1 MKNFMRL
8 FILCTVIVCSK
19 FLLAQT
25 TVPLQG
31 IELRLKTDGKTQKV
45 YEVVFIPANATN
57 KTITWTSSNP
67 SVATVSEGTVST
79 VGGGWVIITAKSPE
93 LYQTGENTG
102 KNIEA
107 KVNLN
112 VNYDK
117 NFDKYASVNGT
128 GSNYY
133 ATGVSTTGASTNL
146 SYTVASLPS
155 DNYDHYTAGKL
166 RVIKGGTFTMTVT
179 QNVNYSKTL
188 VYFDWDGN
196 GDWETTTS
204 AEEGVLFGTAGAST
218 NNGAAALSNTINVPT
233 DVVEGTK
240 THMRVVTADAW
251 SPHTKASPPRN
262 EIGNSSTVD
271 FGVEIID
278 NTARADFNSWS
289 FL

>member
-1 MKNFMRL
+1 M
-8 FILCTVIVCSK
+8 T
-19 FLLAQT
+19 
-25 TVPLQG
+25 
-31 IELRLKTDGKTQKV
+31 
-45 YEVVFIPANATN
+45 
-57 KTITWTSSNP
+57 
-67 SVATVSEGTVST
+67 
-79 VGGGWVIITAKSPE
+79 
-93 LYQTGENTG
+93 
-102 KNIEA
+102 
-107 KVNLN
+107 
-112 VNYDK
+112 
-117 NFDKYASVNGT
+117 
-128 GSNYY
+128 
-133 ATGVSTTGASTNL
+133 
-146 SYTVASLPS
+146 
-155 DNYDHYTAGKL
+155 NYDHYTAGKL
-166 RVIKGGTFTMTVT
+166 RGIKGGTFTMTVT

-188 VYFDWDGN
+188 LYFDWNGN

-240 THMRVVTADAW
+240 TRMRVVTADAW